1 MFKWLEGWF
10 TPSEKKVKVTEEAMG
25 LKPTVRVISKAQL
38 AKRTKIQLE
47 ELGRE
52 NGIELDRRLKKDK
65 LVSQLHKKL
74 KETANG

>member
-10 TPSEKKVKVTEEAMG
+10 TPSEKKVKVPEEAMG

-65 LVSQLHKKL
+65 LVSQVHKKL

>member
-10 TPSEKKVKVTEEAMG
+10 TPSEKIVKVPEEAMG

>member
-10 TPSEKKVKVTEEAMG
+10 TPSEKKVKVPEEAMG
-25 LKPTVRVISKAQL
+25 LKPKVRVISKAQL

-47 ELGRE
+47 EMGRE